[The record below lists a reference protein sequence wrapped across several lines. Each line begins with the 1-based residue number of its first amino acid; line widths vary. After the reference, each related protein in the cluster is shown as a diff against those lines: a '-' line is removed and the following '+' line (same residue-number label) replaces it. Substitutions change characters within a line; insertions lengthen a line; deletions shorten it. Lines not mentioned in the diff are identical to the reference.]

1 MKIKLIILFFIAIWI
16 SLLVRIFNLA
26 VQHNALYEKLAKQNT
41 YRTIAIAPVRGEILD
56 DTGKPIAI
64 NKLGFKIALAPH
76 LSKIK
81 LSNTITFL
89 SKYINNINIKKIL
102 KEYTRKNS
110 YFNHHFIDIIDFIP
124 YQKIIPIYTR
134 LELNKNIHV
143 VSSSQRYYPYKTL
156 AAHVI
161 GYVGKATVQEV
172 LKDPKLSVIGYT
184 GKNGLEKY
192 YNKFLEGKLGY
203 KKIKVN
209 AQNEVV
215 QEISQTPPTE
225 DHVLTLNLNMQLE
238 KYITDMFTTR
248 DDTGAFI
255 VMKTN
260 GAIVAAASLP
270 EYNLNNFI
278 TGISVKQ
285 WDILI
290 HNPDHPFT
298 DKLINGLFPPGSVI
312 KIALGLIFLT
322 TTINEH
328 WTMFSRGYVMVGHRK
343 FRDWKRGG
351 HGTTNIIKA
360 ITQSVD
366 DFFYTVGLKT
376 GIKVMSKGLKRFGLG
391 QKTGV
396 DLPNEFIGT
405 VPNPMWKFKKFHQPW
420 YLGDTANTSI
430 GQGYVLVT
438 PMQIARL
445 TDLFAIGKLVTP
457 HFAKMIGNRVVKPVY
472 KNIFTKEEKQKL
484 HIIQQ
489 GMYDVCNSPYGT
501 ATRFMTSP
509 IRVAGKTGTAQVV
522 SIPKR
527 ISSKE
532 LRYYKRPQAW
542 LTVYGPYR
550 HPQYIVTV
558 LVEHGGHGKGYLP
571 GIVVSKTFDWL
582 LAHGYIKGHH

>member
-1 MKIKLIILFFIAIWI
+1 MKIKLIVLFFVAVWA
-16 SLLVRIFNLA
+16 SLLVRLYYLA
-26 VQHNALYEKLAKQNT
+26 VEHNAFYEKLANQNT
-41 YRTIAIAPVRGEILD
+41 YRTIPIAPVRGEIID
-56 DTGKPIAI
+56 STGKPIAI

-76 LSKIK
+76 LNKTK
-81 LSNTITFL
+81 LLQTVLFL
-89 SKYINNINIKKIL
+89 SKYIHNINVKKAI
-102 KEYTRKNS
+102 KEYTQKNS
-110 YFNHHFIDIIDFIP
+110 YFNHHFIDIIDFIS
-124 YQKIIPIYTR
+124 YKKIIPIYTR
-134 LELNKNIHV
+134 LELNSNIHIL
-143 VSSSQRYYPYKTL
+143 SSPQRYYPYKTL
-156 AAHVI
+156 AAHII
-161 GYVGKATVQEV
+161 GYVGKATPQEV
-172 LKDPKLSVIGYT
+172 ANDPKLSVIGYT
-184 GKNGLEKY
+184 GQNGLEKY

-209 AQNEVV
+209 SQNEVV
-215 QEISQTPPTE
+215 QEISETPPVENRT
-225 DHVLTLNLNMQLE
+225 LTLNMNMKLE
-238 KYITDMFTTR
+238 KYITDMYTKR

-260 GAIVAAASLP
+260 GAIIAAGSLP
-270 EYNLNNFI
+270 EYNLNDFI
-278 TGISVKQ
+278 TGISVKK
-285 WDILI
+285 WNVLI
-290 HNPDHPFT
+290 HNPDHLFT
-298 DKLINGLFPPGSVI
+298 NKLINGLFPPGSVI
-312 KIALGLIFLT
+312 KIALGLIFIT

-351 HGTTNIIKA
+351 HGITNIVKA

-376 GIKVMSKGLKRFGLG
+376 GIKIMSKGLKRFGLG
-391 QKTGV
+391 KKTGV
-396 DLPNEFIGT
+396 DLPNESIGT
-405 VPNPMWKFKKFHQPW
+405 VPNPQWKFKKFHQPW

-445 TDLFAIGKLVTP
+445 TDLLAIGKLVTP
-457 HFAKMIGNRVVKPVY
+457 HFAKMIGSKIVKPVY
-472 KNIFTKEEKQKL
+472 KNVLTKKEKQKL

-501 ATRFMTSP
+501 AARFMTSS

-532 LRYYKRPQAW
+532 LKYYERPQAW
-542 LTVYGPYR
+542 LTVYGPYK

-558 LVEHGGHGKGYLP
+558 LVEHGGHGKEYLP

-582 LAHGYIKGHH
+582 QAHGYIK